1 MASIFNAFS
10 VTIFACSYDLRK
22 NLAYNEYL
30 SQSRADVFILGK
42 RSSMHSICSIYL
54 GLLNYIIYVTWFISY
69 VIWKTGHQLYSE
81 YQYDWGFHLAI
92 SASVLYF
99 LIALICLW
107 VIFNL
112 DEIYVRQKD
121 DFKKEDPNDEGKD
134 YELNRDIPAY
144 LVPNLP
150 RDREAR

>member
-1 MASIFNAFS
+1 MIH
-10 VTIFACSYDLRK
+10 IICDMK
-22 NLAYNEYL
+22 N
-30 SQSRADVFILGK
+30 K
-42 RSSMHSICSIYL
+42 
-54 GLLNYIIYVTWFISY
+54 
-69 VIWKTGHQLYSE
+69 HQLYSE

-99 LIALICLW
+99 VIALICLW

-121 DFKKEDPNDEGKD
+121 DFKKEDPNDQEKD